1 MYRNIL
7 HIFSKSVKNRS
18 LRTKILLLAFVVN
31 LVAILLF
38 MAEYYNQ
45 ATQILREEIVQVKEV
60 VLSRLALDVTKEIK
74 ESVSIIYRIG
84 YNEKLRTIMWK
95 SGGQVLDEEVA
106 DQATISGIVQNASTD
121 PHLRQVRIYFRNGRA
136 YTHNSAKYATLE
148 DATKFPWYE
157 KAIEQHGE
165 IFWSAPYKNPAG
177 AYPNIALISAVR
189 TIDDKNLDTPLAIV
203 GVDIDIS
210 LLFKRLIMQTSKSIG
225 GDIYI
230 VNEEGIITS
239 SLDSKKLGC
248 HIHSIDGLETYD
260 WTDKDVLSMDTF
272 VALSQQITNP
282 DWRIVAK
289 IPLDSFA
296 HDNRRILKNAVIS
309 ACMLF
314 GGLFLAN
321 AIISIRFTQRL
332 RALLNAIRIPTLD
345 NEDDSASR
353 DELLM
358 LGRRYEEIASKNR
371 EMANEIYE
379 VSLQKKDA
387 QLSALQAQINPH
399 FLYNQLDVISWMARS
414 HHADDVVEA
423 IRLLSNFYR
432 QALSRGKDV
441 VTLEEELRH
450 VQTYMDLQR
459 LHYGESI
466 TLKIEQAENTSQ
478 CLVLKMLLQPLVEN
492 AIIHGI
498 LEKDE
503 PKGNILI
510 TVSRNED
517 LLTIAVSDDGVGIAP
532 GVLEK
537 LISGQPA
544 SKRGGG
550 YGYTNV
556 LSRIQ
561 AYFGKGYGLR
571 VENRVHGCA
580 VIITLPVV
588 MC

>member
-1 MYRNIL
+1 MPRSIL
-7 HIFSKSVKNRS
+7 KIFINSIKNRS

-45 ATQILREEIVQVKEV
+45 ATQILHEEIVQVKEV

-84 YNEKLRTIMWK
+84 YNEKLRNIMWK
-95 SGGQVLDEEVA
+95 TGGQALDEEVA
-106 DQATISGIVQNASTD
+106 DQAVISGIVQSASTD
-121 PHLRQVRIYFRNGRA
+121 PHLRQVRIYFRNARA
-136 YTHNSAKYATLE
+136 YTQNSAKYATLE
-148 DATKFPWYE
+148 DAIKFPWYE
-157 KAIEQHGE
+157 KAIEQRGE

-239 SLDSKKLGC
+239 SLDSKKLGY

-260 WTDKDVLSMDTF
+260 WTDKDVQSMDTF
-272 VALSQQITNP
+272 VALNQQITNP
-282 DWRIVAK
+282 NWRIVAK

-296 HDNRRILKNAVIS
+296 QDNRRILKNIVIS

-321 AIISIRFTQRL
+321 AIISIRFTHRL
-332 RALLNAIRIPTLD
+332 RALLNAVRLPTLD
-345 NEDDSASR
+345 NEDDQASR

-358 LGRRYEEIASKNR
+358 LGRRYEEITSKNR

-414 HHADDVVEA
+414 HHANDVVEA

-441 VTLEEELRH
+441 VTLEE
-450 VQTYMDLQR
+450 
-459 LHYGESI
+459 
-466 TLKIEQAENTSQ
+466 
-478 CLVLKMLLQPLVEN
+478 N

-503 PKGNILI
+503 PKGNILVS
-510 TVSRNED
+510 VSRNED
-517 LLTIAVSDDGVGIAP
+517 LLTITVSDNGVGIAP
-532 GVLEK
+532 DVLEK
-537 LISGQPA
+537 LMSGQSA

-571 VENRVHGCA
+571 VENRNQGCA

-588 MC
+588 M